1 VSRILIHS
9 NAPWVPSGYG
19 KQCAHLVRTLQ
30 SLGHEVVVSAFCGL
44 TGSPI
49 DWNGTT
55 VLPSGMYEYGVD
67 VLLPHMQNV
76 QPDLT
81 VALMDVW
88 KLGPL
93 ADALCAQPSPVAAW
107 VPVDCTPLSR
117 LDEAFFKTANVR
129 PIAMS
134 LFGKQQLIDAGL
146 DPLYAPHVVDREI
159 FKPLTDEER
168 TKYREAMGVDGKFVI
183 GLCAANND
191 AIRKGFPEQFEAFR
205 TFHKRRPEAML
216 WVHSIGKSAR
226 GLDLP
231 RLAAEIG
238 IDPMS
243 IRITDTYPQVVGAFD
258 DTLLADWYGV
268 LDVLSSCSYAEA
280 FGVPLIEA
288 QACGTPVV
296 TTAGSAMQE
305 NRGSGWLVMGD
316 EYWNHVHGAWWDR
329 PKIDAIVRAYEKA
342 YAGASTRRE
351 AARAFTYDYD
361 AASASVQERWKD
373 IVETLCA

>member
-1 VSRILIHS
+1 MSRILIHS

-19 KQCAHLVRTLQ
+19 KQTAHLIRTLR
-30 SLGHEVVVSAFCGL
+30 SLDHEVVVSSFSGL
-44 TGSPI
+44 TGAPM
-49 DWNGTT
+49 DWQGTT
-55 VLPSGMYEYGVD
+55 VLPSGMFEYGVD
-67 VLLPHMQNV
+67 VLLHHMENV
-76 QPDLT
+76 EPDLT

-93 ADALCAQPSPVAAW
+93 ADALCAQPRPVAAW

-117 LDEAFFKTANVR
+117 LDEAFFKTSNVR

-134 LFGKQQLIDAGL
+134 RFGERQLIDAGL
-146 DPLYAPHVVDREI
+146 DPLYAPHVVDREV
-159 FKPLTDEER
+159 FKPLPAEDR
-168 TKYREAMGVDGKFVI
+168 TKYREAMGVADKFVI

-191 AIRKGFPEQFEAFR
+191 AVRKGFPEQFEAFR
-205 TFHKRRPEAML
+205 MFHKRHPDAML

-238 IDPMS
+238 IDRTSMK
-243 IRITDTYPQVVGAFD
+243 ITDTYPQVAGMFD

-268 LDVLSSCSYAEA
+268 LDVLSACSYAEA

-288 QACGTPVV
+288 QSCGTPVV

-329 PKIDAIVRAYEKA
+329 PKIDAIVRAYDKA
-342 YAGASTRRE
+342 YAGASTRRDE
-351 AARAFTYDYD
+351 QVRESEKFDCRTTAETH
-361 AASASVQERWKD
+361 WKG